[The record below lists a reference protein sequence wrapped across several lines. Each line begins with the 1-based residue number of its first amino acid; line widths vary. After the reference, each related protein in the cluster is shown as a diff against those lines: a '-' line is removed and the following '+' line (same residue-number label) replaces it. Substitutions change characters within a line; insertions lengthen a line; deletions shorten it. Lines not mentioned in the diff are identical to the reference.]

1 MRTPAA
7 ISAGLALLLAGSA
20 AAAAKKADRV
30 LGEVEALVREGARAE
45 QAERCEVAFLKY
57 RDAEELI
64 DRIGDRARAAEL
76 EAIVTNKLDKLEPC
90 YQACQPTER
99 QRSLMGKA
107 RSFAAEGQV
116 KRATQIAKRLL
127 VGRNEKCE
135 FWGEARAFLRTL
147 PKQADE
153 QDRDAVDPCEVGP
166 QIAAELQATQEK
178 TMHHLAELAL
188 LEDEK
193 AAASHLQDLVAL
205 YRAID
210 ETRTRLFE
218 LREEFVDCESVYA
231 PLNANASSLRE
242 AFGRTQELIFTA
254 YQRQVA
260 GLSKKIRSFKK
271 QLAEKDKQL
280 AESKE
285 KLAAHAA
292 ELERLKAQFDS
303 LSEFNEELY
312 NDLFQLVGSESITFA
327 TQVEGK
333 RIEQPIEEIRALVQN
348 QAEVLRALQMRY
360 PEYFADGVNVEG
372 LKRKK
377 LVLEKL
383 EQMLGKF
390 AERGGKEKLGFE
402 RAMAE
407 IDATVRMLDKT
418 IEANQD
424 AQGRPVA
431 AAAQE
436 LPVVPIAVATGGLL
450 VAGAG
455 IWFSLRRRRP

>member
-1 MRTPAA
+1 MRTLAPTSAA
-7 ISAGLALLLAGSA
+7 LALLLASGA
-20 AAAAKKADRV
+20 AVAAKKADGALV
-30 LGEVEALVREGARAE
+30 QTEALVREGARAE
-45 QAERCEVAFLKY
+45 QAERCEVAWLKY

-64 DRIGDRARAAEL
+64 GQIGDRKRAAEL
-76 EAIVTNKLDKLEPC
+76 EAVVTNKLDKLEPC

-99 QRSLMGKA
+99 QRALMGKA
-107 RSFAAEGQV
+107 RSFGAEGQV

-127 VGRNEKCE
+127 VGRDEKCE

-153 QDRDAVDPCEVGP
+153 QDRDEVDPCEVGP
-166 QIAAELQATQEK
+166 QIAAEVEATHEE

-193 AAASHLQDLVAL
+193 QAAGRLEELVAL

-210 ETRTRLFE
+210 QTRMRLFE
-218 LREEFVDCESVYA
+218 LREEFIDCETVYA
-231 PLNANASSLRE
+231 PLNGNAGSLRE

-254 YQRQVA
+254 YQGQVA

-271 QLAEKDKQL
+271 QLADKDKQL
-280 AESKE
+280 ADSKE
-285 KLAAHAA
+285 KLAAHAV

-303 LSEFNEELY
+303 LSEFNEELFD
-312 NDLFQLVGSESITFA
+312 DLFKLAGSESITFA
-327 TQVEGK
+327 TEVEGR
-333 RIEQPIEEIRALVQN
+333 RIEQPIEEIRTLVN
-348 QAEVLRALQMRY
+348 DQAQVLKALQTRY

-377 LVLEKL
+377 FVLEKL
-383 EQMLGKF
+383 EQMLGKYS
-390 AERGGKEKLGFE
+390 ERGGNEKLGYQ

-407 IDATVRMLDKT
+407 IDATVRMMDKT

-424 AQGRPVA
+424 AQGQPVA
-431 AAAQE
+431 AAAPG
-436 LPVVPIAVATGGLL
+436 LPLLPIAAATGGLL
-450 VAGAG
+450 VAGVG
-455 IWFSLRRRRP
+455 VWFSLRRRRS